1 MITFRIAKSV
11 SSVVLLIALAGC
23 SGQNNAT
30 NSPTPSP
37 TVTTSAQAK
46 ADFAK
51 AVTASVALATANG
64 LTQTVDNSKY
74 GVYTLV
80 LDSGTSPKYQAA
92 IKNPD
97 GTIAYLFEA
106 DSFVPFFAQER
117 LTVQDKISEADGTFT
132 LTRNIEG
139 SNQLYTFTTSNGTLE
154 SESMTDPTGL
164 TVVSTLQYELP
175 QSSIDILKMASLK

>member
-1 MITFRIAKSV
+1 MITFRIAKAV

-23 SGQNNAT
+23 AGQTSAT

-37 TVTTSAQAK
+37 TMTTAVQATT
-46 ADFAK
+46 DFAK
-51 AVTASVALATANG
+51 AAKASVALATANG

-97 GTIAYLFEA
+97 GTVVYVFEA

-117 LTVQDKISEADGTFT
+117 LTAKDKISEVDGTFT
-132 LTRNIEG
+132 LIRNIEG
-139 SNQLYTFTTSNGTLE
+139 SDQIYTFTTSNGTFE
-154 SESMTDPTGL
+154 SETMTDPTGV
-164 TVVSTLQYELP
+164 TVVSTLKYALP
-175 QSSIDILKMASLK
+175 QASIDILKMASMK